1 MHEAIISI
9 LESRGIGEDIRE
21 EFFSPKPKL
30 AYDPF
35 LLANMQAGV
44 DLLLKAVDE
53 GRNIVIYGD
62 YDVDGITS
70 TSLMMKVIGSLT
82 DNVSYYIP
90 SRLEEGYGLHKESI
104 DAIAEQGCELLVTV
118 DCGSVSREE
127 TEYAH
132 SLGIETIVT
141 DHHNVSAIRAE
152 GIIINPMLPEDEYPF
167 KGLAGVGVAYK
178 FALAISRRREVPR
191 RIMSEILELATIGTI
206 ADIMPMLDENRTIVK
221 FGLRFMHLGCQNKG
235 LRRLIELAG
244 LDYRKLKT
252 SDVSFGISPRI
263 NAAGRLGDATL
274 GVKLFLADDDNLIEQ
289 YCTQLI
295 ETNQERRSLQDD
307 ALSRSMEIAEKN
319 HADDDFLVLEVNDAH
334 EGVLGIVAGKIRE
347 TVNRP
352 CIIVTQSGE
361 HYKGTGRSI
370 ETVDLFAML
379 DKYRDEFISFGGHNA
394 ACGFTIEGSRVA
406 GLREKLNR
414 DIAEKYAE
422 DNTLFD
428 IEYKYDAEVTADEF
442 NLELADD
449 VRMLEPC
456 GKDNEVPQFI
466 MRGVVPQNWKYLKND
481 RRYAKFIIRAEDGRT
496 IDCLLFHDAADY
508 EALVTGGEPV
518 DVVGNIEINTWR
530 DNRKA
535 QMIVRWVLPEGEA
548 DGR

>member
-1 MHEAIISI
+1 MHNAIISI
-9 LESRGIGEDIRE
+9 LESRGIGEEARE

-53 GRNIVIYGD
+53 GKRIVIYGD

-104 DAIAEQGCELLVTV
+104 DAIHEQGCELLLTV
-118 DCGSVSREE
+118 DCGSVSLEE
-127 TEYAH
+127 TAYAH

-141 DHHNVSAIRAE
+141 DHHKVSAVRAE
-152 GIIINPMLPEDEYPF
+152 GIIINPMMPEDEYPF

-178 FALAISRRREVPR
+178 FALALSRKREIPR
-191 RIMSEILELATIGTI
+191 SVMSEILELAAIGTI

-221 FGLRFMHLGCQNKG
+221 FGLRFMHLGCKNKG
-235 LRRLIELAG
+235 LRRLIDLAG
-244 LDYRKLKT
+244 LDYRKLRT
-252 SDVSFGISPRI
+252 SDVSFGIAPRI

-295 ETNQERRSLQDD
+295 ETNQERRSLQED
-307 ALSRSMEIAEKN
+307 ALRRSLEIADEN
-319 HADDDFLVLEVNDAH
+319 HKDDDFLVLEVNDAH

-352 CIIVTQSGE
+352 CIIVTQSGD

-370 ETVDLFAML
+370 ETVDLFSML
-379 DKYRDEFISFGGHNA
+379 DKYRDEFISFGGHSA
-394 ACGFTIEGSRVA
+394 ACGFTIEGSRIA
-406 GLREKLNR
+406 ELREKLNR
-414 DIAEKYAE
+414 DLAELFAE
-422 DNTLFD
+422 DDTLFD
-428 IEYKYDAEVTADEF
+428 IEYSYDAELSADEF

-449 VRMLEPC
+449 VKLLEPC
-456 GKDNEVPQFI
+456 GKDNEIPLFCI
-466 MRGVVPQNWKYLKND
+466 SGVSPGNWKYLKND
-481 RRYAKFIIRAEDGRT
+481 RRYAKFTLSASDGRT
-496 IDCLLFHDAADY
+496 IDCLLFRDAEKY
-508 EALVTGGEPV
+508 EELVTSGEKL
-518 DVVGNIEINTWR
+518 DVIGTIEVNNWR

-535 QMIVRWVLPEGEA
+535 QMIVKWVLPAG
-548 DGR
+548 DR